1 VLARSPSH
9 RIIDSIYCATLCQK
23 PASVPGPGRPRGA
36 KRLGYKYE
44 KDFAEAL
51 QAKYPAGCLF
61 GQWFQFNDR
70 NGKGYCQTDLILKT
84 SKVNIIFECKLT
96 DVDTG
101 RSQLSH
107 LYFPVVEKALGL
119 PVLGIVVTRHLSK
132 ETQVELVVD
141 SLKAAVLLAKTC
153 IPTLHWREHT
163 PL

>member
-1 VLARSPSH
+1 M
-9 RIIDSIYCATLCQK
+9 ATPCGK

-44 KDFAEAL
+44 ADFAKAL
-51 QAKYPAGCLF
+51 AEKYPAAVLF

-70 NGKGYCQTDLILKT
+70 NGKGYCQTDIILKT
-84 SKVNIIFECKLT
+84 TKINIIFECKLT

-107 LYFPVVEKALGL
+107 LYFPVVEKALGK

-132 ETQVELVVD
+132 ETLMHLVVD
-141 SLKAAVLLAKTC
+141 TLKDAVLSAQTC
-153 IPTLHWREHT
+153 IPTLHWRERA